1 MDQPRQEDPNTI
13 DSRQLAMEMNERTA
27 KQPQRELGE
36 VPQGVVV
43 PERFGNRYRFSSQV
57 FWSTSFL
64 DGSFGQRISDR
75 RMGGNMHLL
84 YLGGSQKR

>member
-1 MDQPRQEDPNTI
+1 MTEPKNQMDQPRQEDPNTI

-36 VPQGVVV
+36 VPQDVVV

-57 FWSTSFL
+57 FWSASFWKFRPE
-64 DGSFGQRISDR
+64 DFR
-75 RMGGNMHLL
+75 
-84 YLGGSQKR
+84 

>member
-13 DSRQLAMEMNERTA
+13 DSRKLAMEMNERTA

-36 VPQGVVV
+36 VPQDVVV

-64 DGSFGQRISDR
+64 DESFGQRISDR

-84 YLGGSQKR
+84 FLGGSQKR